1 MRILVVCAVSEE
13 AEAIEAGRSL
23 RHELDVLVSGV
34 GPAAAAAATARAL
47 AENGTMGRAYDVV
60 VNAGICGAFKGR
72 AEVGD
77 VLIGT
82 DSVAA
87 ELGVAL
93 PRRFQPIDEI
103 GFGTNRIGCNTV
115 LTVAME
121 GVRGE
126 ILTLA
131 SITGSAALA
140 ENLAGRHPEAV
151 GEAMEGFGVAT
162 AAQQA
167 GLPFAEIR
175 AVSNYV
181 GDRDVAKWDWSG
193 ALKSLTGAIRE
204 L

>member
-1 MRILVVCAVSEE
+1 MRILVVCAVPEE
-13 AEAIEAGRSL
+13 AQAVEAGRSL
-23 RHELDVLVSGV
+23 RHELDVLVCGV
-34 GPAAAAAATARAL
+34 GPAAAAAATARTI
-47 AENGTMGRAYDVV
+47 AENSHMGRAYDVV
-60 VNAGICGAFKGR
+60 VNAGICGAFPGKAR
-72 AEVGD
+72 IGD
-77 VLIGT
+77 LLIAT

-93 PRRFQPIDEI
+93 PWRFQPIDEI

-115 LTVAME
+115 LTVAVE

-131 SITGSAALA
+131 SITGSDGLAA
-140 ENLAGRHPEAV
+140 NLAHRYPDAI

-175 AVSNYV
+175 AVSNYI
-181 GDRDVAKWDWSG
+181 GDRDVENWDWNA
-193 ALKSLTGAIRE
+193 ALKTLTTGIRE

>member
-1 MRILVVCAVSEE
+1 MRILVVCAVAEE
-13 AEAIEAGRSL
+13 AQAVEAGRSL
-23 RHELDVLVSGV
+23 RHELDVLVCGV
-34 GPAAAAAATARAL
+34 GPAAAAAATARTI
-47 AENGTMGRAYDVV
+47 AENSHMGRAYDVV
-60 VNAGICGAFKGR
+60 VNAGICGAFRGKAR
-72 AEVGD
+72 IGD
-77 VLIGT
+77 LLIAT

-93 PRRFQPIDEI
+93 PWRFQPIDEI

-115 LTVAME
+115 LTVAVE

-131 SITGSAALA
+131 SITGSDGLAA
-140 ENLAGRHPEAV
+140 NLAHRHPDAI

-175 AVSNYV
+175 AVSNYI
-181 GDRDVAKWDWSG
+181 GDRDVENWDWAA
-193 ALKSLTGAIRE
+193 ALKTLTTGIRE

>member
-1 MRILVVCAVSEE
+1 MCAVSEE

-23 RHELDVLVSGV
+23 RHELDVLVCGV
-34 GPAAAAAATARAL
+34 GPAAAAAATARAI

-60 VNAGICGAFKGR
+60 VNAGICGAFVGR
-72 AEVGD
+72 ARIGD
-77 VLIGT
+77 VLIAT

-93 PRRFQPIDEI
+93 PWRFQPIDEI
-103 GFGTNRIGCNTV
+103 GFGTSRIGCNTV
-115 LTVAME
+115 LSVAIE

-131 SITGSAALA
+131 SITGSDGLAA
-140 ENLAGRHPEAV
+140 NLAHRYPDAV

-175 AVSNYV
+175 AVSNYI
-181 GDRDVAKWDWSG
+181 GDRDVANWDWAS
-193 ALKSLTGAIRE
+193 ALKALTDAIRE

>member
-1 MRILVVCAVSEE
+1 MRILVVCAVREE
-13 AEAIEAGRSL
+13 AEAVEAGRTT
-23 RHELDVLVSGV
+23 RHELDILVCGV
-34 GPAAAAAATARAL
+34 GPASAAAATSRTI
-47 AENGTMGRAYDVV
+47 AENSQMGRAYDVV

-72 AEVGD
+72 AEIGD
-77 VLIGT
+77 TLIAT

-93 PRRFQPIDEI
+93 PWRFQPIDEL

-115 LTVAME
+115 LTAAVE

-126 ILTLA
+126 ILTLS
-131 SITGSAALA
+131 SITGSDGLAA
-140 ENLAGRHPEAV
+140 NLAHRHPEAI

-175 AVSNYV
+175 TVSNYI
-181 GDRDVAKWDWSG
+181 GDRDVARWDWSA
-193 ALKSLTGAIRE
+193 ALTSLTAAIKE

>member
-1 MRILVVCAVSEE
+1 MRILVVCAVPEE
-13 AEAIEAGRSL
+13 AQAVEAGRSL
-23 RHELDVLVSGV
+23 RHELDVLVCGV
-34 GPAAAAAATARAL
+34 GPAAAAAATARTI
-47 AENGTMGRAYDVV
+47 AENSQMGRAYDVV
-60 VNAGICGAFKGR
+60 VNAGICGGFQGR
-72 AEVGD
+72 AKIGD
-77 VLIGT
+77 LLIGT

-93 PRRFQPIDEI
+93 PWRFQPIDEI

-115 LTVAME
+115 LTVAVE

-131 SITGSAALA
+131 SITGSDGLAA
-140 ENLAGRHPEAV
+140 NLAHRYPDAI

-167 GLPFAEIR
+167 GLPFAELR
-175 AVSNYV
+175 AVSNYI
-181 GDRDVAKWDWSG
+181 GDRDVENWEWTA
-193 ALKSLTGAIRE
+193 ALKTLTTGIRE

>member
-1 MRILVVCAVSEE
+1 MRMLVVCAVAEE
-13 AEAIEAGRSL
+13 AEAVEAGRTV
-23 RHELDVLVSGV
+23 RHELDVLVGGV
-34 GPAAAAAATARAL
+34 GPAAAAASTARAI
-47 AENGTMGRAYDVV
+47 AENGQMGWPYDVV
-60 VNAGICGAFKGR
+60 VNAGICGAFRGR
-72 AEVGD
+72 AEIGD
-77 VLIGT
+77 VLIAT

-93 PRRFQPIDEI
+93 PWRFQPIDEL
-103 GFGTNRIGCNTV
+103 GFGSNRIGCNTV
-115 LTVAME
+115 LTVAVE

-131 SITGSAALA
+131 SITGSDGLAA
-140 ENLAGRHPEAV
+140 NLAHRHPDAV

-175 AVSNYV
+175 SVSNYI
-181 GDRDVAKWDWSG
+181 GDRDVAHWEWAT
-193 ALKSLTGAIRE
+193 ALKALTAVVRE

>member
-1 MRILVVCAVSEE
+1 MRILVVCAVAEE
-13 AEAIEAGRSL
+13 AQAVEAGRSL
-23 RHELDVLVSGV
+23 RHELDVLVCGV
-34 GPAAAAAATARAL
+34 GPAAAAAATARTI
-47 AENGTMGRAYDVV
+47 AENSHMGRAYDVV
-60 VNAGICGAFKGR
+60 VNAGICGAFRGKAR
-72 AEVGD
+72 IGD
-77 VLIGT
+77 LLIAT

-93 PRRFQPIDEI
+93 PWRFQPIDEI

-115 LTVAME
+115 LTVAVE

-131 SITGSAALA
+131 SITGSDGLAA
-140 ENLAGRHPEAV
+140 NLAHRHPDAI

-175 AVSNYV
+175 AVSNYI
-181 GDRDVAKWDWSG
+181 GDRDVESWDWAA
-193 ALKSLTGAIRE
+193 ALKTLTTGIRE

>member
-1 MRILVVCAVSEE
+1 MRILVVCAVPEE
-13 AEAIEAGRSL
+13 AQAVEAGRSL
-23 RHELDVLVSGV
+23 RHELDVLVCGV
-34 GPAAAAAATARAL
+34 GPAAAAAATARTI
-47 AENGTMGRAYDVV
+47 AENSQMGRAYDVV
-60 VNAGICGAFKGR
+60 VNAGICGAFRGKAR
-72 AEVGD
+72 IGD
-77 VLIGT
+77 LLIAT

-93 PRRFQPIDEI
+93 PWGFQPIDEL

-115 LTVAME
+115 LTVAVE

-131 SITGSAALA
+131 SITGSDGIAA
-140 ENLAGRHPEAV
+140 NLAHRYPDAI

-175 AVSNYV
+175 GVSNYI
-181 GDRDVAKWDWSG
+181 GDREVEKWDWG
-193 ALKSLTGAIRE
+193 AALKSLTTGIRE
-204 L
+204 I

>member
-1 MRILVVCAVSEE
+1 MRMLVVCAVSEE
-13 AEAIEAGRSL
+13 AEAIEAGRTV
-23 RHELDVLVSGV
+23 RHELDVLVAGV
-34 GPAAAAAATARAL
+34 GPAAAAAATARAI
-47 AENGTMGRAYDVV
+47 AENGQMGRAYDVV

-72 AEVGD
+72 AKIGD
-77 VLIGT
+77 VLIAT
-82 DSVAA
+82 DAVAA

-93 PRRFQPIDEI
+93 PWRFQPIDEL

-115 LTVAME
+115 LTVAVE

-131 SITGSAALA
+131 SITGSDGLAA
-140 ENLAGRHPEAV
+140 NLAHRYPEAV

-175 AVSNYV
+175 TVSNFV
-181 GDRDVAKWDWSG
+181 GERDVELWDWAA
-193 ALKSLTGAIRE
+193 ALKALTGAIRE

>member
-1 MRILVVCAVSEE
+1 MRILVVCAVAEE
-13 AEAIEAGRSL
+13 AQAIESGRSL
-23 RHELDVLVSGV
+23 RHELDVLVCGV
-34 GPAAAAAATARAL
+34 GPAAAAAATARTI
-47 AENGTMGRAYDVV
+47 AENSHMGRAYDVV
-60 VNAGICGAFKGR
+60 VNAGICGAFQGR
-72 AEVGD
+72 ARIGD
-77 VLIGT
+77 LLIAT

-115 LTVAME
+115 LTVAVE

-131 SITGSAALA
+131 SITGSEGLAA
-140 ENLAGRHPEAV
+140 NLAHRYPDAI

-175 AVSNYV
+175 AVSNYI
-181 GDRDVAKWDWSG
+181 GDRDVENWDWG
-193 ALKSLTGAIRE
+193 TALKTLTTGIRE

>member
-1 MRILVVCAVSEE
+1 MRILVVCAVAEE
-13 AEAIEAGRSL
+13 AQAVEAGRSL
-23 RHELDVLVSGV
+23 RHELDVLVCGV
-34 GPAAAAAATARAL
+34 GPTAAAAATARTIAD
-47 AENGTMGRAYDVV
+47 NSHMGRAYDVV
-60 VNAGICGAFKGR
+60 VNAGICGAFEGR
-72 AEVGD
+72 AAIGD

-82 DSVAA
+82 DSVHA

-93 PRRFQPIDEI
+93 PWRFQPIDEI

-115 LTVAME
+115 LTVAVE

-131 SITGSAALA
+131 SITGSDGLAAQLA
-140 ENLAGRHPEAV
+140 HRYPNAV

-175 AVSNYV
+175 TVSNYI
-181 GDRDVAKWDWSG
+181 GDREVGHWDWDA
-193 ALKSLTGAIRE
+193 ALKALTAAIRE
-204 L
+204 V

>member
-1 MRILVVCAVSEE
+1 MRILVVCAVAEE
-13 AEAIEAGRSL
+13 AQAVEAGRAV
-23 RHELDVLVSGV
+23 RHELDVLVCGV
-34 GPAAAAAATARAL
+34 GPAAAAAATARAI
-47 AENGTMGRAYDVV
+47 ADNSGMGRAYDVV
-60 VNAGICGAFKGR
+60 VNAGICGAFEGR
-72 AEVGD
+72 AAIGD
-77 VLIGT
+77 VLIAT
-82 DSVAA
+82 DSVHA

-93 PRRFQPIDEI
+93 PWRFQPIDEI

-115 LTVAME
+115 LTVAVE

-131 SITGSAALA
+131 SITGSDGLAAQLA
-140 ENLAGRHPEAV
+140 HRYPEAI

-175 AVSNYV
+175 TVSNFI
-181 GDRDVAKWDWSG
+181 GDREVGNWDWDA
-193 ALKSLTGAIRE
+193 ALKSLTTAIRE

>member
-1 MRILVVCAVSEE
+1 MRILIVCAVPEE

-34 GPAAAAAATARAL
+34 GPTAAAAATARTI
-47 AENGTMGRAYDVV
+47 AENGHMGRAYDVV
-60 VNAGICGAFKGR
+60 VNVGICGAFKGR
-72 AEVGD
+72 AKIGD
-77 VLIGT
+77 VLIAT

-93 PRRFQPIDEI
+93 PWRFQPIDEI
-103 GFGTNRIGCNTV
+103 GYGTNRIGCNTV

-131 SITGSAALA
+131 SITGSDGLAA
-140 ENLAGRHPEAV
+140 NLAHRHPEAV

-175 AVSNYV
+175 TVSNYV
-181 GDRDVAKWDWSG
+181 GDREVEHWDWGG

>member
-1 MRILVVCAVSEE
+1 MRILVVCAVAEE
-13 AEAIEAGRSL
+13 AQAVEAGRSL
-23 RHELDVLVSGV
+23 RHELDVLVCGV
-34 GPAAAAAATARAL
+34 GPAAAAAATARTI
-47 AENGTMGRAYDVV
+47 AENSHMGRAYDVV
-60 VNAGICGAFKGR
+60 VNAGICGAFRGKAR
-72 AEVGD
+72 IGD
-77 VLIGT
+77 LLIAT

-93 PRRFQPIDEI
+93 PWRFQPIDEI

-115 LTVAME
+115 LTVAVE

-131 SITGSAALA
+131 SITGSDGLAA
-140 ENLAGRHPEAV
+140 NLAHRYPDAI

-175 AVSNYV
+175 AVSNYI
-181 GDRDVAKWDWSG
+181 GDRDVENWDWSS
-193 ALKSLTGAIRE
+193 ALKTLTTGIRE